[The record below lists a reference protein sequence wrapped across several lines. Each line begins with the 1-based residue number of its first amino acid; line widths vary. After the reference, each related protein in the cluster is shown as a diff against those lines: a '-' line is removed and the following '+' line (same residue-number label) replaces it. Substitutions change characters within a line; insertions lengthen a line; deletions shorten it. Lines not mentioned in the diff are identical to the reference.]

1 MSNDNEEPESVPAGM
16 NCANTPPL
24 VSVTAQ
30 TGSVFSNQSNTIT
43 ITTATPVNSAIGS
56 ASSMPNT
63 HIVNI
68 NTPITN
74 GITTTL
80 TSIPNSSQSMI
91 TSSSSCIPNNS
102 LGGSSIIGGGHSS
115 SIIPSTP
122 SSAITAFTTSSSS
135 TTITVSS
142 SAVPNKLS
150 IPCQKGKSGAV
161 ERIVEKILYSINK
174 LLSLLEIYKIK
185 VNKSP

>member
-1 MSNDNEEPESVPAGM
+1 MRVVETMMSNDNEEPESVPAGM

-102 LGGSSIIGGGHSS
+102 LGGSISQ
-115 SIIPSTP
+115 
-122 SSAITAFTTSSSS
+122 FTKRF
-135 TTITVSS
+135 
-142 SAVPNKLS
+142 PKCLF
-150 IPCQKGKSGAV
+150 
-161 ERIVEKILYSINK
+161 
-174 LLSLLEIYKIK
+174 LLSSR
-185 VNKSP
+185 SPFRYYFGH